1 MFSRRDFMTQGLL
14 PIFAGSAVPA
24 VFANGVAAAAA
35 DSPKA
40 TPSDRVLVLV
50 QLAGGNDGLNTL
62 IPFQDGAYHDAR
74 PTLRQDQGVLTLN
87 GQLGLHP
94 NLKGLKASWDAGQL
108 AVVQGVGYPNPNLSH
123 FASMSV
129 WETASVKGGIGD
141 GWLGRYLNYLDQVGE
156 SPNHALEGVSA
167 GSMVPPEL
175 RSKAPVTALQ
185 SLQTFRLQPVNEH
198 GTQVDVENPMMKF
211 YGAFKSAGPAPFGA
225 LLDTTLQD
233 ALQASH
239 ALRATDESY
248 VAKATYPANSPIAS
262 SLKLVAETIVSG
274 LGVRVAHVTLGGFD
288 NHAREKP
295 VHDKL
300 LLDLDQALAAFM
312 QDLAGHGY
320 GDKVLVMT
328 WSEFG
333 RRVKENG
340 SAGTDHGTAAPMFL
354 LGAPVKGG
362 LYGQQPSL
370 TGLDNGNLKFT
381 TDFRSVYASVL
392 QGYLN
397 APASDA
403 LRKHDVHPS
412 DIRWIIN
419 SHLHFDHCGQNAV
432 FPQAPL
438 YVQRAEYER
447 RNDPNYTVVEWL
459 NYAGARW
466 ELLDGEREIV
476 PGVRAVTTPG
486 HTPGHQGIQIQ
497 TTAGPALTT
506 GDACWTVEMFD
517 GEAPRQGMMEDIPT
531 FNQSLEKIRLLEPA
545 AIHFCHANRT
555 C

>member
-1 MFSRRDFMTQGLL
+1 MFSRREFMTQGLL

-50 QLAGGNDGLNTL
+50 QLAGGNDGLNTV
-62 IPFQDGAYHDAR
+62 IPFADGAYHDAR
-74 PTLRQDQGVLTLN
+74 PTLRQDQAVLTLN
-87 GQLGLHP
+87 SQLGLHP
-94 NLKGLKASWDAGQL
+94 NLKGLKASFDAGQL
-108 AVVQGVGYPNPNLSH
+108 AIVQGVGYPSPNLSH

-167 GSMVPPEL
+167 GSLVPPEL
-175 RSKAPVTALQ
+175 RSKTPVTALQ
-185 SLQTFRLQPVNEH
+185 SLRTFRLQPVDEH
-198 GTQVDVENPMMKF
+198 GTQVDVENPLMKF
-211 YGAFKSAGPAPFGA
+211 YSAFKSTGPAPFGA

-239 ALRATDESY
+239 ALQATD
-248 VAKATYPANSPIAS
+248 ATYQAKGSYPSNSPIAS
-262 SLKLVAETIVSG
+262 ALKLVAETIISG

-300 LLDLDQALAAFM
+300 LLDLDQALSGFM
-312 QDLAGHGY
+312 QDLQGHGL

-362 LYGQQPSL
+362 LYGEPPSL
-370 TGLDNGNLKFT
+370 NDLDNGNLKFS

-392 QGYLN
+392 QGYLR
-397 APASDA
+397 APASD
-403 LRKHDVHPS
+403 LLGGNFE
-412 DIRWIIN
+412 I
-419 SHLHFDHCGQNAV
+419 L
-432 FPQAPL
+432 PL
-438 YVQRAEYER
+438 LKA
-447 RNDPNYTVVEWL
+447 
-459 NYAGARW
+459 
-466 ELLDGEREIV
+466 
-476 PGVRAVTTPG
+476 
-486 HTPGHQGIQIQ
+486 
-497 TTAGPALTT
+497 
-506 GDACWTVEMFD
+506 
-517 GEAPRQGMMEDIPT
+517 
-531 FNQSLEKIRLLEPA
+531 
-545 AIHFCHANRT
+545 
-555 C
+555 

>member
-1 MFSRRDFMTQGLL
+1 MFSRRDFIKQGLI
-14 PIFAGSAVPA
+14 PVFAGSAVPS

-35 DSPKA
+35 DSPNA
-40 TPSDRVLVLV
+40 APSDRILVLV
-50 QLAGGNDGLNTL
+50 QLAGGNDGLNTV
-62 IPFQDGAYHDAR
+62 IPFTDGAYHDAR
-74 PTLRQDQGVLTLN
+74 PTLRQDQGVLALN

-94 NLKGLKASWDAGQL
+94 NLKGLKASFDAGQL
-108 AVVQGVGYPNPNLSH
+108 AIVQGVGYPSPNLSH
-123 FASMSV
+123 FASMSI
-129 WETASVKGGIGD
+129 WETANINSGIGD
-141 GWLGRYLNYLDQVGE
+141 GWLGRYLNYLDKVGE

-167 GSMVPPEL
+167 GSLVPPEL
-175 RSKAPVTALQ
+175 RSTTPVTALQ
-185 SLQTFRLQPVNEH
+185 SLKTFRLQEINEH
-198 GTQVDVENPMMKF
+198 GTQVDVENPLLKF
-211 YGAFKSAGPAPFGA
+211 YGAFKGSSPAPFGA
-225 LLDTTLQD
+225 LFDATLNE

-239 ALRATDESY
+239 ALQATDASY
-248 VAKATYPANSPIAS
+248 EAKATYPAKSPIAA

-328 WSEFG
+328 CSEFG

-370 TGLDNGNLKFT
+370 SALDNGNLKFT

-397 APASDA
+397 APASD
-403 LRKHDVHPS
+403 LLGGNYE
-412 DIRWIIN
+412 I
-419 SHLHFDHCGQNAV
+419 L
-432 FPQAPL
+432 PL
-438 YVQRAEYER
+438 LKA
-447 RNDPNYTVVEWL
+447 
-459 NYAGARW
+459 
-466 ELLDGEREIV
+466 
-476 PGVRAVTTPG
+476 
-486 HTPGHQGIQIQ
+486 
-497 TTAGPALTT
+497 
-506 GDACWTVEMFD
+506 
-517 GEAPRQGMMEDIPT
+517 
-531 FNQSLEKIRLLEPA
+531 
-545 AIHFCHANRT
+545 
-555 C
+555 